1 MHHNTPRTRSPLVF
15 ALLAGLVATLGAPCA
30 HAQNALGDGRAL
42 DRNLST
48 QGRFNNSRGSFADD
62 LRFRNAVVTGNV
74 GGGRSFR
81 GDIGY
86 TGGADFR
93 GDLGSNDIFTFRRES
108 SFSGQ
113 FNSPALRGLSGLNTN
128 IGLTA
133 GYNPEARSAAGSA
146 NRNAGGFLVARDGA
160 GTSASSLQGFDP
172 LTGARRG
179 PRPASNLYS
188 APEMVDDRSL
198 DFSVGSGGVGS
209 LRSTST
215 QSTLQSLT
223 PSLVGQRREYDGT
236 ITATTASSLRGVRAS
251 SYLPDGS
258 PAPTTPPAFNP
269 AIPAAP
275 TGAISQ
281 STLNPAAAR
290 SPTLLQ
296 TRTAYDRVLDRYTDA
311 APDPGAPA
319 LQTGSA
325 ELDWRAKLDALRA
338 TVDGGESRST
348 TLPTTPTTEPRTAP
362 ALPTDVE
369 PETARGAS
377 SIYDQATIDMI
388 RARAGQT
395 DRLLL
400 NDEARLGVFGE
411 RMRRAEIAMAEGR
424 FFDAEE
430 AYTVCLTVRPGDV
443 AASIGRIH
451 AQIGAGM
458 YLSGALNLRLLLS
471 DHPEIIG
478 ERYGKNIRPNMERIQ
493 IIIADLRRYIEAD
506 DALSKESALILAY
519 IGFQTNDLPMTQEGL
534 DVLDTLVVDADARFA
549 TLLREIWI
557 PILKAPTP
565 PATDQPPANQ
575 PPANQPPTGAPD
587 GGADDPG

>member
-1 MHHNTPRTRSPLVF
+1 MHHNTTRTRSPLVF
-15 ALLAGLVATLGAPCA
+15 VLLAGIAATALAPSA

-81 GDIGY
+81 GDVGY
-86 TGGADFR
+86 TGGGDFR

-160 GTSASSLQGFDP
+160 GVSASSLQGFDP

-198 DFSVGSGGVGS
+198 DFSVNSGGGVGS

-236 ITATTASSLRGVRAS
+236 ITNTTASSLRGVRAS
-251 SYLPDGS
+251 SFLPDGS

-269 AIPAAP
+269 AVPAAP

-296 TRTAYDRVLDRYTDA
+296 TRTAYDRVLDRYAEA
-311 APDPGAPA
+311 APDPSAPTV
-319 LQTGSA
+319 QTGST

-338 TVDGGESRST
+338 TVDGGASRST
-348 TLPTTPTTEPRTAP
+348 TLPTSPTSEPRTAP
-362 ALPTDVE
+362 ALPTEVE
-369 PETARGAS
+369 PEATRGAS

-411 RMRRAEIAMAEGR
+411 RMRRAEVAMAEGR

-506 DALSKESALILAY
+506 DTLSKQSALILAY
-519 IGFQTNDLPMTQEGL
+519 IGFQTNDLAMTQEAL
-534 DVLDTLVVDADARFA
+534 DVLDTLVEDADARFA

-557 PILKAPTP
+557 PILKSP
-565 PATDQPPANQ
+565 QPPPDNQ
-575 PPANQPPTGAPD
+575 PPGAAPD